1 MELLERLDYNVSR
14 GVKSNVVIS
23 GISCSGKSTLAN
35 AIYKRYKTNPYR
47 EIVSIIPQ
55 DEYFKDLNQIPRSR
69 VGYLM
74 DSMDAFCVDE
84 YFHDILFL
92 LQYDA
97 VRIPQY
103 DIANNRRTS
112 QRKHIWN
119 NDINVFE
126 GLHTLHILK
135 SIPNTIKV
143 YVDTDANTCL
153 QRRIERDT
161 SKYGVPKERIIEYWN
176 ECIIPLS
183 EKYILPQKALADTMI
198 IGEGSDSNGS

>member
-35 AIYKRYKTNPYR
+35 TIYKRYKTNPYR

-55 DEYFKDLNQIPRSR
+55 DEYFKDLNQIPRSSF
-69 VGYLM
+69 GYLM

-112 QRKHIWN
+112 KQKHIWN

-126 GLHTLHILK
+126 GLHTLHI
-135 SIPNTIKV
+135 
-143 YVDTDANTCL
+143 
-153 QRRIERDT
+153 
-161 SKYGVPKERIIEYWN
+161 
-176 ECIIPLS
+176 
-183 EKYILPQKALADTMI
+183 
-198 IGEGSDSNGS
+198 